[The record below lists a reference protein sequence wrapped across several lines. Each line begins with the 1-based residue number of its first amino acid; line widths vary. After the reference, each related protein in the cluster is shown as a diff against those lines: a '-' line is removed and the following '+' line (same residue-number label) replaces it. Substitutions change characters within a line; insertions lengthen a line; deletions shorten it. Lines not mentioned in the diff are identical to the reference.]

1 MKVLVIY
8 DSMYGNTKKVAET
21 VAENLKHFHGVE
33 LLAVTDL
40 DSKILSDTDFLVV
53 GTPTQGGRPTENIQ
67 KFLDRLEMNSLQG
80 TKVAAFD
87 TRFSEQNQNFALRT
101 LLRTVGY
108 AAPRITDALKIKGG
122 DLVAPPEG
130 FIVSNKKGPL
140 ANGEL
145 ERAKTWAI
153 SLATL

>member
-1 MKVLVIY
+1 
-8 DSMYGNTKKVAET
+8 MYGNTKKVAET

-80 TKVAAFD
+80 TKIAAFD

-108 AAPRITDALKIKGG
+108 AAPRIS
-122 DLVAPPEG
+122 EG

-140 ANGEL
+140 ADGEL